1 MTYLLLRQ
9 APDSHTQQ
17 VVKVRDGRCRLAATA
32 TGLVV
37 VLVVTVLFLDDVL
50 GLASCSMTRIHPLP
64 FQSSDSTPQVH
75 PPRPTQ
81 PSPQRTSREQQA
93 ETAKR
98 KHSLRRAVHQIEL
111 GAVVHDRRDDR
122 VLPQVVDR
130 LRHLLREVEAR
141 RRHDLVVHDPVRV
154 RLRG

>member
-50 GLASCSMTRIHPLP
+50 GLATCFGFSHLGE
-64 FQSSDSTPQVH
+64 
-75 PPRPTQ
+75 RP
-81 PSPQRTSREQQA
+81 EVLLA
-93 ETAKR
+93 ELSHDVCLASVR
-98 KHSLRRAVHQIEL
+98 DNEL
-111 GAVVHDRRDDR
+111 SVDD
-122 VLPQVVDR
+122 
-130 LRHLLREVEAR
+130 HLHEAR
-141 RRHDLVVHDPVRV
+141 LIVQLVKL
-154 RLRG
+154 RLELIGEEVLANMRCLATVALL